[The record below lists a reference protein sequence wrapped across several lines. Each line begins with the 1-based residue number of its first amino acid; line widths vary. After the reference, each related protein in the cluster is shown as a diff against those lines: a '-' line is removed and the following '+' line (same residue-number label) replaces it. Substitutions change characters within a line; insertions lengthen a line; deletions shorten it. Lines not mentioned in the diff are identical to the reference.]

1 MSGLFIIVLYTLY
14 IEFIYNAFCQKLTLD
29 ISQKYDSWIERI
41 NLSKYHIDV
50 SGAGSSTHFFCLSED
65 NTPIFRWIYDWETEQ
80 VVFLRIYDK
89 QEYRTFKKEYNSSI
103 FEE

>member
-1 MSGLFIIVLYTLY
+1 MLGLFIIVLYTLY
-14 IEFIYNAFCQKLTLD
+14 IEIIYNAFCQKITLD

-41 NLSKYHIDV
+41 NLSKYYIDV
-50 SGAGSSTHFFCLSED
+50 SGTGSSTHFFCLSED